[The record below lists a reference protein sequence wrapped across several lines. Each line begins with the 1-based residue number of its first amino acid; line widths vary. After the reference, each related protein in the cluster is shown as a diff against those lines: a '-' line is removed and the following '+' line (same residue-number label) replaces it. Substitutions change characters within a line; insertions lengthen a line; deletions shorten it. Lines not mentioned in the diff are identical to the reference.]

1 MGIGQTRGK
10 RGVGRG
16 ELDHDQARADNGPDF
31 QHQKITACEPGAE
44 RDRVWGTGCGCGRHK
59 TFGPIF
65 EFFQNPA
72 TSPSFAASLV
82 LPPPNSGWLSSPSSR
97 TTRSASARL
106 FRISYCVL

>member
-65 EFFQNPA
+65 EFFPK
-72 TSPSFAASLV
+72 
-82 LPPPNSGWLSSPSSR
+82 SGDES
-97 TTRSASARL
+97 L
-106 FRISYCVL
+106 FRRIISFTAAK